1 MSTKLNDYEPGQWWL
16 QELEAMSVTSPAG
29 VKPDMVRAAKVACD
43 FAKLVFANRATST
56 EERTRPVVPVPEHAD
71 PAARLV
77 VAVSTIEPGATVI
90 VSLVQPGR
98 MTMLYSE
105 SHPAGK
111 DSLGNVPLPAGLFAA
126 PADVD
131 AAQDEL
137 EPRVGKREAL
147 YPGYLVPTRD
157 HAFAQAATIAR
168 DYARGMA
175 TAGKA
180 SDLIRGRWEGEN
192 AASVGIARRIEERM
206 STDGRREFARQ
217 YGEPVQGTVF
227 DVHGM
232 PLLTDRQVLEAR
244 SGICPR
250 CFNHSLID
258 QRRGEG
264 LRYMGCLACHAVA
277 ILASRPDDRPLVA
290 LPGRRHGRVYLAQ
303 QVSLAMRMYEE
314 RGGDAAGYC
323 IEGEKNCVCGGD
335 TPGVRA
341 CCDNWRKA

>member
-1 MSTKLNDYEPGQWWL
+1 MSTHLNDYEPGQWWL
-16 QELEAMSVTSPAG
+16 LALEALWGHGKVDDDTR
-29 VKPDMVRAAKVACD
+29 RAAKVACD
-43 FAKLVFANRATST
+43 FAKLVFANRAALT
-56 EERTRPVVPVPEHAD
+56 EERPRPVVPVPEHAD

-131 AAQDEL
+131 AAQDE
-137 EPRVGKREAL
+137 REAL
-147 YPGYLVPTRD
+147 YPGYLVSTRD
-157 HAFAQAATIAR
+157 HAFAHAATIAK

-175 TAGKA
+175 TVGKA

-192 AASVGIARRIEERM
+192 AASAGIARRIEERM

-217 YGEPVQGTVF
+217 YGEPVQGTMF
-227 DVHGM
+227 DVHRM

-250 CFNHSLID
+250 CFNHSLVD

-314 RGGDAAGYC
+314 RGGDEAGYC